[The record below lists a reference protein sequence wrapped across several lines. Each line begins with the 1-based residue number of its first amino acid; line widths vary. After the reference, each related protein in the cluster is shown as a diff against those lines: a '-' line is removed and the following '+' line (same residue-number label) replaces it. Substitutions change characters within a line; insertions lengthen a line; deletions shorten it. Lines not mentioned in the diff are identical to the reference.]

1 MTNIKFTYSG
11 GETIINLDQVSQIK
25 LASSTSISFYMNNSA
40 YTFSFATAD
49 ETTEI
54 LEKIKKISNT
64 VDLDKLAQQ

>member
-40 YTFSFATAD
+40 YAFSFATAD
-49 ETTEI
+49 ETAEI
-54 LEKIKKISNT
+54 LEKIKKISNI

>member
-25 LASSTSISFYMNNSA
+25 LASSTSISFYMNNSSYA
-40 YTFSFATAD
+40 FSFATAD